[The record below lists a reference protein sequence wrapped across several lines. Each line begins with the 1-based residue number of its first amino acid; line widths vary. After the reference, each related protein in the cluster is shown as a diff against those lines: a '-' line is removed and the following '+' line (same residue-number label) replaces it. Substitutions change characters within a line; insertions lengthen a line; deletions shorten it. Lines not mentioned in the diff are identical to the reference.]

1 MYNIFIIRAKLPQT
15 EEGVKTITESVSA
28 ARLESDKLG
37 GIYLPFA
44 QSGRGPGVSEGEEE
58 GDLK

>member
-28 ARLESDKLG
+28 ARLESDKR